1 MDKLITQLHRVA
13 AQGLSS
19 WRCASA
25 TATPFRRKA
34 LFESLEPRLLLSAD
48 LLPAG
53 VPAVVTVQASA
64 ATVPQVELAPQAAAV
79 EGATPL
85 ALRPIGAL
93 EGGVRVANDQA
104 GTVSGHPQS
113 LPFTR
118 EYSVDLA
125 EGQLLSVAALLDT
138 GEFLNHYGVV
148 LQILDPDGIE
158 VAGDSQFNRALVQ
171 TYAAAIAGSH
181 TVRLEVAY
189 WAQPGEEVLPETI
202 GWSLVASTDAALERE
217 PVFGEGNDW
226 TGAAQW
232 LETARPLPL
241 GNAARTAVVGQLQRG
256 SGANADFYRIKLGA
270 GESIEVETSVSF
282 ADGYLQL
289 LDAEGNLVASAVRT
303 GQAMAWEG
311 PLGLPRFV
319 SDVDADYFLKLES
332 WWSDQ
337 GGQTPLDYA
346 LVVARNAGLDPD
358 SHERLAEGG
367 TQLLATAPLPV
378 IEASSAGPGLAPASA
393 SLSSVRQFFG
403 VAQDGTVLI
412 DLAPIADGSA
422 PVAAP
427 QLTVFDAQTDA
438 LIEYIEQS
446 PPEGQAGWR
455 YSLAVTPG
463 QQLRIVVEADL
474 AGQWLMQL
482 QGAAGDNPAPQV
494 TGSGFDDGLVPGAG
508 SYQYL
513 MLSEPV
519 RADRMGQPHLFDEAG
534 NELERPTFFVFSQG
548 DYVYLRLPADL
559 PAGSY
564 RLAVDEGTLVDL
576 TGQPMAAFEYTFQL
590 DATAPKLLSP
600 EPGQLLELQPTDQSI
615 RLRFDE
621 PMVRY
626 WPSPNFADAQG
637 QPLALNWSHTWSE
650 DSTELSIHIVD
661 ALPEGTFTMTL
672 PSWSLTDAAGNPV
685 DGDAALEGVQ
695 DLVLNFTVDRDVYVL
710 PTPAPREPLGSLVY
724 ASGVNAQ
731 MNLGGSTDDIDQF
744 SIELAEGVGFTAVLS
759 TQLGQSAAT
768 LPQLD
773 LAVIDPLGNEVAY
786 AATSAPGR
794 ALLLPGL
801 VTTMAG
807 TWTLRVSSPEGG
819 SGAYAVSVIVGA
831 DVQREGTEVDGALQ
845 PSNGSRATAENLD
858 ASALVLADGI
868 DRLASVG
875 RFAPGVDAVTGAVL
889 SDLDFFR
896 FTLEA
901 GQSASIVMAVE
912 GSTAVANLRM
922 ALFDDSGDW
931 AASAGQIVAAAVSSP
946 AADRIILDYTNH
958 SDSAVTLFA
967 RPRGDTAARYSL
979 VVTRGAS
986 FDIGA
991 TDDAPQSLG
1000 PTGAVLGHLQPTD
1013 ALGSG
1018 VGGGVG
1024 PIVGTPA
1031 ISANIV
1037 DGHGYLWDVQP
1048 DGDINNGTSDAYDGG
1063 LYLRVTD
1070 GQTEQTVF
1078 FSADSGTLASD
1089 GRTLALTNTTSIG
1102 LQLNRRIYVPAADGY
1117 ARFLD
1122 QVTNTGSTS
1131 RTVTLQLNTDL
1142 GSDSS
1147 TRLIAT
1153 DAADAASYDAAD
1165 HWLVTDDTDASGD
1178 PSMAHVVWGDGG
1190 QAPDDAS
1197 LSRDDVAQR
1206 WTVTLAPGQ
1215 TVGLLHFAVQAANQ
1229 AAARATAERLVDLPG
1244 SAMVGLTHS
1253 ELASVVNFASVASDS
1268 YRFWASAGDELSLS
1282 VQAVG
1287 GAELP
1292 FALRLFDPEGVLRLD
1307 TGRPEGPMLGLS
1319 TGFTTDATGQW
1330 TVQAVAAEGRGEYL
1344 LQVDGATGS
1353 APAPQVVA
1361 SAPADGQAVNQLPY
1375 IDVTF
1380 DSFIRSDSAQ
1390 ADDLT
1395 LDGAATEMGL
1405 AVQSVEVRSGKTLRF
1420 HLNGVLP
1427 GDGAVVGWA
1436 MAEGAVQ
1443 GHDGQG
1449 NQAATGSVQIDRTS
1463 PYVWGA
1469 SSGSQRAPLQ
1479 VVEFWFS
1486 EGVDAASLGVD
1497 DIVAFTGPSGE
1508 DLRSEVLSV
1517 SAQGNTVTVQVQD
1530 QWALGSY
1537 SITLG
1542 GQVRDLAGNLLD
1554 QDFDGTGG
1562 EAGDDSFSTSIELT
1576 QVDLVVEDV
1585 TPPGT
1590 LITGQAA
1597 EISWVL
1603 RNAGSS
1609 TLPAG
1614 SGWVDHIW
1622 LQTDDGT
1629 RSYFVGSF
1637 ERYQGEDLAP
1647 GAVVNVTQQLTI
1659 PTSTTIPAG
1668 SYRVLVQADANG
1680 QVAEQDEGNNT
1691 ALSPAEVTLSV
1702 VRPDLVVQ
1710 DIVVPATV
1718 DGGSSFTVTWT
1729 DFNQGD
1735 AGARSANGYYYD
1747 RVELLD
1753 PDGAVVN
1760 SWTPYFYTD
1769 GDIEAGTG
1777 EARSVNISVPTNR
1790 AQGEYRVRVTTDI
1803 YNDVVEQGL
1812 ETNNVSESAP
1822 FTVQQFDLQTVAVS
1836 ANLSTVTMGGPLTIA
1851 WEVRNTGAAAGSG
1864 SWYDQVQLI
1873 DPATGAQAWGAAVYV
1888 TPTLA
1893 AGGSYTQSYTFTV
1906 PVDAALARGEYI
1918 VRVVADY
1925 YGYRT
1930 EGNDGNNALDAAGRL
1945 TIVPASVPDLVVT
1958 DVTPGVAS
1966 IAANLDL
1973 ALSWTVAN
1981 HGDAATT
1988 RGYYDD
1994 IYLVDASGNTTYLTR
2009 LYQSGVVA
2017 AGATVTR
2024 QASVRVPH
2032 TQPLGSYTVRVV
2044 TDSLGYINELLDE
2057 TNNTGNSS
2065 AIQVTT
2071 AIVPDLRIDSIALP
2085 ERITLGQPLSLSWT
2099 GSNNGTG
2106 DVAAGTGWYE
2116 RIEFLRASDNA
2127 SVYSTQVWV
2136 SPAGGVTAGGGSYTG
2151 TATFTPPLDVVGL
2164 PEGSYRIRITADGYS
2179 PRVNESNDNNNSF
2192 TADAL
2197 VPLVAAPTPDL
2208 VSVDV
2213 TVPDAAP
2220 ANTRITVSWTDRNDG
2235 DAATASAYYTRI
2247 ELVRVSNGSVVWTE
2261 TTLDGAP
2268 ATMAAGATAA
2278 RSREIVLPAT
2288 LSPGAYRV
2296 RLFTDYYN
2304 HVGEYDRENNNQAQS
2319 ADFSVTEAI
2328 RADLANARITSEL
2341 PANASFGSALSVT
2354 YAVDNIGSGSTQNVR
2369 WTDRVQLVRVSDNTV
2384 ITSAS
2389 ITSGNTGTGVPAGG
2403 SYSQTV
2409 TLNLPLTAG
2418 VETGD
2423 YRVEVI
2429 TDLNAALN
2437 EANRGNNNGSSA
2449 LTVSVPPL
2457 ANLVVSNVVAPEA
2470 ATSGLPIDVS
2480 WVVDNTG
2487 NGDLFLRHGSGYNYF
2502 QDRVYLYDATGTTR
2516 IAELGTFTVNGPFPA
2531 DAQPLTRVQRVTLP
2545 DTVANG
2551 SYRIMVV
2558 TDVHDYV
2565 NEHDGEGADNTA
2577 LSAVFTVTQ
2586 PPRVDL
2592 QVDTVSVPAQA
2603 DAGNTLSL
2611 TWRTRNAGSADF
2623 VGSFAERVQI
2633 SPVADFSSGVQ
2644 TLLPE
2649 LGFSGSIAAGTAAER
2664 SADIALPI
2672 AVNGPNDVSKTWY
2685 VRVVTD
2691 TANQVYEYNLEGN
2704 NASTPGTTVI
2714 TRPALPDLVVTV
2726 ADAPAAA
2733 VAGSEVVVT
2742 YTVTNNGTA
2751 QAGPRT
2757 DRVRLNVESGSAWA
2771 LSVDNPV
2778 DTPLAAGASQ
2788 TLSVRIA
2795 LPVNNGNTGFSGRL
2809 RAQVTA
2815 DIGSHVV
2822 EYPFDDNN
2830 TRIDSDQL
2838 LVTLPPLPNLTVGS
2852 IVAPVDAL
2860 TETDVPLRWTI
2871 TNSGEAATASGWT
2884 DQIFLSADGIIDAG
2898 DRLLGSFS
2906 AETVLA
2912 AGASIERVQ
2921 TLTLPRDLVGT
2932 WRVLVRTDAGNQLF
2946 EGASGEND
2954 NVGVDAETF
2963 TTRLRP
2969 LPNLVVQSVTP
2980 PENAFSGQNAVVSW
2994 TVANTG
3000 TGATSTPVWYDAVYL
3015 SLDDTLD
3022 GADTLLASVVNPG
3035 YLDVGGAYANSAEF
3049 TLPRGIDGNYRF
3061 IVVTDSG
3068 NRLFEGVNGAA
3079 AEADNTSAPAAARV
3093 TLTPPPDLKVS
3104 LVSAPPQA
3112 FSGEP
3117 VTVNWTV
3124 LNDGEGRTRESSWA
3138 DRVYL
3143 STDDRLDAADT
3154 VLGDVWHSGA
3164 LGVGESYN
3172 GHAVV
3177 ALPIGVT
3184 GPFYFIVATDLYG
3197 NVYEHTSESNNSGV
3211 ETTPTEILLTPPPD
3225 LEIVDASFADTARAG
3240 TTYSVQ
3246 LQVENLGGTAT
3257 PSRQAWWYDQVWL
3270 SLDEHID
3277 ASDLALGTAWHY
3289 GVVADGAGYAVTLN
3303 GQLPAGLQGEFKLL
3317 ARVDSGNQLFE
3328 GANGDANNTQVLGA
3342 VSVYQ
3347 SRPDLV
3353 VDSLSLPPAV
3363 EAGRTALFSWTV
3375 SNRGDGD
3382 TIAASWTDSLWVS
3395 LDESLGDGNDVL
3407 IGSVAHQG
3415 VLAPGASY
3423 TVDVA
3428 PVLPFA
3434 LKGAGR
3440 FYVRTDA
3447 GAQITEVSEA
3457 NNLSAVAQAS
3467 IARSE
3472 SDLTVTEAVVTPVAG
3487 DDRSFDLHFVVRNDG
3502 VATTHLNAWND
3513 GIWLSA
3519 DGVIGAGDTRVKTVF
3534 RGNPLAAGVSYAV
3547 DVRVTVPASVPEGS
3561 FKVLVRADDDGAV
3574 IESAEGNNTAQAQVN
3589 IGGLPAPDGSLPIG
3603 GLAVLTP
3610 QFTVVAVDAPEA
3622 AFSGQQVTV
3631 RWTVRNDGD
3640 EAVNPYWWSS
3650 AYDQVFLSSDPFLDS
3665 GDVSLGYAA
3674 WSSQPGGGHEVE
3686 RSLDVT
3692 LPVGRAGP
3700 FYVLVKADA
3709 GNRFAESAE
3718 LDNTGFDPALLDVT
3732 LAPPADLVAGLI
3744 SLPANAQPGQAM
3756 SITYTV
3762 NNASSNAAL
3771 GAWRDTLYLSRDDVL
3786 DTGDVVFGSVDV
3798 YGPVAGGTDYSR
3810 TVHAT
3815 VPGVDPGD
3823 YKLIVRSDV
3832 RNVLVE
3838 ASESNNLSASVDAV
3852 QLDVPELTLGVATAG
3867 TLVAGQSLFFKV
3879 NVGAG
3884 EALRLTLDGPGEDVA
3899 HDLWVGHDSVPSR
3912 SRNDVGSGEQYT
3924 PDPVLTVPTTEAGV
3938 YYVRVDA
3945 GFAGGAYSL
3954 RADLVPFSVEAVT
3967 EDTVG
3972 NSGEATLRVD
3982 GARFDADTRFQLVA
3996 ADGSSREAVAVA
4008 LRDAGRAY
4016 VTFDL
4021 FGATLGQY
4029 DLRALRVDSATGA
4042 TVQATLADSVTVVE
4056 GEGADAFLSI
4066 SGPTAVQVN
4075 RDASFQLNYSNDG
4088 DADTRAPLIIVTPS
4102 NGTSIGLSS
4111 KSLGTEPLFILGT
4124 SLDGPLDLL
4133 RPGARYSLPVAY
4145 RAPGEAGFLSIQAR
4159 PVQSDSTETITDWAL
4174 IERALRPAGVELGA
4188 WQTFWA
4194 RVQPTIGGTMGDLVD
4209 VLNDMAARLSPAGDP
4224 IRDVRAL
4231 FAAQMALDA
4240 SWRPASAITGQL
4252 RQGDAA
4258 AAVLSGQTVTAWA
4271 PDGDS
4276 YVKAG
4281 SAVTDAEGR
4290 FVIGGLTAGD
4300 YVLAIDNAGVDQD
4313 RDGAEDALLPSV
4325 TVLASADT
4333 DAGTLYQQVVAPRPP
4348 AQESI
4353 PVVAVDEAGQAWV
4366 SWIKE
4371 DTLWV
4376 ARRDGD
4382 QWVDAQ
4388 RLVQGSVAN
4397 VAMVASTRL
4406 LDGSGAGVMVS
4417 WVEGQGNEAELYFA
4431 VGRISGGAVQWS
4443 DAVQLTDDAVAD
4455 SLPRMAVD
4463 AQGRV
4468 TLVYLKEDASIQDDT
4483 DLYQMRLT
4491 LSAAGLAFK
4500 PAAVPAVNGI
4510 APESISFTG
4519 SWTIWEDHFLFP
4531 TVLKG
4536 EVAIEAGV
4544 DGCDYNASIAGGI
4557 NFEAGSDQPGPN
4569 DSAFSSNIKIGIKGN
4584 IKAQASWTADTETRD
4599 WKFKEATASVN
4610 ATGEVS
4616 WGNGLLILLE
4626 KLGPQGF
4633 AASRLIQTGIGF
4645 VNRFTPLTITN
4656 GVKGSLGFS
4665 FEAMKWNSTPPTTSF
4680 RAPDDWGAVSMQL
4693 GAGAW
4698 LRATQDGVND
4708 AKVEV
4713 SANLNAEFNLLP
4725 SVGLKKLSGNVAIEA
4740 EYKWFKFSA
4749 SKDLFNIQSLSAD
4762 ELMALAADDEE
4773 GVFTIDSGLVIG
4785 TGNVYGDNALFGS
4798 AAAATDLF
4806 SDGAVALSTAPDGTL
4821 TAVWSRTVDPAAGI
4835 NTDELRTAA
4844 YVNGA
4849 WVDTGTVAG
4858 ADGFI
4863 SGVRTMFDASGR
4875 LVAVWTREDNNGAA
4889 GYASFDE
4896 LNAARDRADIWYA
4909 VRQADGSWG
4918 TPQALAETEQRDLQ
4932 AALGLDASGTVM
4944 LAWVAATEGA
4954 DALQVAAF
4962 NGTGFGPATVVASGD
4977 DYADAT
4983 FASIGG
4989 SLELYWT
4996 TDLLATEARDPA
5008 IMSAHLGAGGWSAP
5022 AGISYVSLAGE
5033 AVAEAGG
5040 VSATSLGGFEL
5051 SAILPHE
5058 PVPEDCLKC
5067 TPDKIKK
5074 IKEAAPDCRPGGGS
5088 STSLDPKT
5096 CIEKTITYAPCVTRP
5111 RDPNDI
5117 LGPDGFGDE
5126 KWIKAS
5132 DALDYTIRFEN
5143 AADAT
5148 APAQVVTVTQTLDAD
5163 LDPRS
5168 FRVTGFGFADVRIEP
5183 AQSRAFYSGRLDLTE
5198 TQGIYVDVT
5207 VNIDTATRVAT
5218 WTFTSIDP
5226 ATGDVPVDAN
5236 LGFLLPNDDSGRGDG
5251 FVSYT
5256 VKPLRSVATGT
5267 VIDAQAR
5274 IVFDAE
5280 APIDTPPIFNTLD
5293 AGLPS
5298 SQVEALPATT
5308 DSPSFTVRWGGT
5320 DAAGGSA
5327 IRDYEVYVSTDGGAF
5342 TLWQLA
5348 TTDTE
5353 AVFEGEGGHVY
5364 AFYSLA
5370 RDNAGNVEAVP
5381 ATADASVRVL
5391 AQTGSVEGT
5400 VFNDIDFDGTRD
5412 EGEGTAA
5419 GWTVFVDADADGVLD
5434 DGEASVVTADDGAW
5448 RFADLQPGTWRIA
5461 MQARSGY
5468 EVTSPVAGY
5477 LDVAITAGDAQS
5489 GRSFGTLALGSI
5501 GGVQFNDLNGNAQRE
5516 AGEEGLAGW
5525 TVFIDA
5531 DGDALLDEG
5540 ERFTVTA
5547 ADGSYAFANLRPGTY
5562 QVAAV
5567 TPEGWVQT
5575 RPGTASAGQSQT
5587 ATVVT
5592 LAGSLASISLPACA
5606 CGGTI
5611 TTVAA
5616 QQAGWDEQLVE
5627 LDQLRADPGYAGV
5640 DGSGVR
5646 VVVIDTGID
5655 ATHPFFDGRVVYQ
5668 YDFAD
5673 NDTQAIDRN
5682 GHGTHVA
5689 GVIAGADAMFGGVAQ
5704 GAELIVLK
5712 VFGDDGSGSFASL
5725 ERALQWVNANAAA
5738 WNIGVVNLSLGDG
5751 ANWAD
5756 AGSRYG
5762 LGDEFAAL
5770 AAKNVITVAA
5780 AGNNYANV
5788 NALGVA
5794 YPAADPAVL
5803 AVGAVWAGDFG
5814 GPWRFGNGG
5823 VDEATSADQIASF
5836 SQRDDDQVDIFAPG
5850 ARLTSAAIGGGVRT
5864 MQGTSQSAAYVSGVA
5879 ALAQQL
5885 AHQQLGR
5892 ALTVGEFH
5900 TLLASTA
5907 VSIHD
5912 GDDERDNVANTG
5924 LDFGRLD
5931 VKALA
5936 DAIVAMGGGQVG
5948 GGGGGDGGA
5957 GDGSTPVLP
5966 AAGGGTVTVTL
5977 APGQVVTDAD
5987 FGAFQL
5993 GQVAGLVFDDRD
6005 ADGQRD
6011 EGEAGIAGATVFID
6025 SNANGQADEGET
6037 TVTTDADGRWHL
6049 GGLRAGTL
6057 SFTEA
6062 LPAGWARGAAAGSHT
6077 VTVSSGLNRSDLD
6090 FGRHDIAPDA
6100 QDDSASTVAGRAVS
6114 GNVLDNDSDPGR
6126 ADKALLTVSLVSGP
6140 AHGTLTLGSD
6150 GAYTYTPTAGYEGSD
6165 SFRYALSDGVSQREA
6180 TVSLTVRHDMLV
6192 VHQFSGG
6199 HDGFTVG
6206 FSRPIAVDGLDLDG
6220 LAGDIVVTNAA
6231 GQVVAG
6237 SLFVAPDGLSAR
6249 FLASGGALADGS
6261 YSVRLRAGA
6270 AALRDAAGVA
6280 LDGDADGTGGDD
6292 WLGSFGVTRG
6302 NAVTVG
6308 LADTAR
6314 GAGQVLGVAIG
6325 DTGLAVRLSNG
6336 AGVTSVRFTLAYD
6349 PALLGVATLQR
6360 GAGLPAGASF
6370 SASAAGSGLI
6380 AVEITAAGGLPSGA
6394 LVLAQLVATVPTGA
6408 SYGAA
6413 GVIDVRDLLV
6423 NGGAQAALDDDA
6435 VHVAAFAGDLNR
6447 DRQHSAADVTL
6458 MRQLLAGSISR
6469 LPGWALL
6476 DGRLLGDVN
6485 GSGSFDAVD
6494 PLRLEQALAGMGGV
6508 TVPIP
6513 GAPVVPPTTPPV
6525 IRVVLPPRVLPPSL
6539 TPRLAATPLS
6549 TVTPLV
6555 SASAT
6560 ISANANIRVTL

>member
-1 MDKLITQLHRVA
+1 MDKLVTKLGQQA
-13 AQGLSS
+13 ARRLSS

-25 TATPFRRKA
+25 AATPFRRKA

-48 LLPAG
+48 VLPGA
-53 VPAVVTVQASA
+53 VPAVSAMNPVVAEVPTVSL
-64 ATVPQVELAPQAAAV
+64 TPQVSELS
-79 EGATPL
+79 TPL
-85 ALRPIGAL
+85 SMQTFGAL
-93 EGGVRVANDQA
+93 EGGLRVSGEMTGTVPSNPGDLPQSRDFSLALSEGQTLSVGVTLDA
-104 GTVSGHPQS
+104 GT
-113 LPFTR
+113 L
-118 EYSVDLA
+118 
-125 EGQLLSVAALLDT
+125 T
-138 GEFLNHYGVV
+138 GHYGVALLV
-148 LQILDPDGIE
+148 LDPDGNE
-158 VAGDSQFNRALVQ
+158 VALDSQFDRAQIQSFV
-171 TYAAAIAGSH
+171 AGQAGVY
-181 TVRLEVAY
+181 TVRMEVAF
-189 WAQPGEEVLPETI
+189 WAEPGEYDLPEQV
-202 GWSLVASTDAALERE
+202 GWSLVAVADGAIERE
-217 PVFGEGNDW
+217 ALDNGDNDSRE
-226 TGAAQW
+226 TAQW
-232 LETARPLPL
+232 LDAARPLPL
-241 GNAARTAVVGQLQRG
+241 GGASRTAVAGQLQR
-256 SGANADFYRIKLGA
+256 SPSPDPDYYRVTLAA
-270 GESIEVETSVSF
+270 GEAIEVETTITA

-289 LDAEGNLVASAVRT
+289 LDADGRLVASAVRT
-303 GQAMAWEG
+303 GETMSWQG
-311 PLGLPRFV
+311 PQGLPRFV
-319 SDVDADYFLKLES
+319 SDTGGDYYLKVEA
-332 WWSDQ
+332 WWS
-337 GGQTPLDYA
+337 GQTDLAPLGYA
-346 LVVARNAGLDPD
+346 LVVARNASLDPD
-358 SHERLAEGG
+358 VHDRLGESGV
-367 TQLLATAPLPV
+367 QLLAMAPAPV
-378 IEASSAGPGLAPASA
+378 SEAMAAEVSLAPAAAGMGA
-393 SLSSVRQFFG
+393 SRSFVA
-403 VAQDGTVLI
+403 VAQGDTVVVDI
-412 DLAPIADGSA
+412 APIADSGLSGVMPLLFVIDTGTGLGL
-422 PVAAP
+422 PVTP
-427 QLTVFDAQTDA
+427 ET
-438 LIEYIEQS
+438 
-446 PPEGQAGWR
+446 PPEGQLGWR
-455 YSLAVTPG
+455 YSVAATPG
-463 QQLRIVVEADL
+463 QMLRLTVEADL
-474 AGQWLMQL
+474 AGQWVMQV
-482 QGAAGDNPAPQV
+482 QGAAGVQAAPQV
-494 TGSGFDDGLVPGAG
+494 QASAFDDGLVAA
-508 SYQYL
+508 SSTYQWML
-513 MLSEPV
+513 LSEPV
-519 RADRMGQPHLFDEAG
+519 RADRMGQPHLFDAEG
-534 NELERPTFFVFSQG
+534 VELESPTLMVFNQG
-548 DYVYLRLPADL
+548 DYLYARLPGDL
-559 PAGSY
+559 PAGAY
-564 RLAVDEGTLVDL
+564 RLVFDDGTLVDL
-576 TGQPMAAFEYTFQL
+576 TGQPMAGFEYSFEL
-590 DATAPKLLSP
+590 DTVAPQLLSP
-600 EPGQLLELQPTDQSI
+600 APGAVVELQAVDQSI
-615 RLRFDE
+615 TLQFDE
-621 PMVRY
+621 PMARY
-626 WPSPNFADAQG
+626 WPSPTFTDAQG
-637 QPLALNWSHTWSE
+637 QNAALQWSHAWSE
-650 DSTELSIHIVD
+650 DGTVLTVRLSGE
-661 ALPEGTFTMTL
+661 LPEGIFTMTL
-672 PSWSLTDAAGNPV
+672 PAWSMADEAGNPV
-685 DGDAALEGVQ
+685 DGDAAQVGVQ
-695 DLVLNFTVDRDVYVL
+695 PLQVRFAVDREVDVM
-710 PTPAPREPLGSLVY
+710 PALAAREPLGSLVY
-724 ASGVNAQ
+724 ASGLNAQ
-731 MNLGGSTDDIDQF
+731 LTPGDVDQF
-744 SIELAEGVGFTAVLS
+744 TIELAEGVTFTAVLS

-773 LAVIDPLGNEVAY
+773 LTLLDPLGNEVAY
-786 AATSAPGR
+786 AASSAPGR
-794 ALLLPGL
+794 ALLLPGIT
-801 VTTMAG
+801 TTMAG
-807 TWTLRVSSPEGG
+807 AWTLRVSSPEGG
-819 SGAYAVSVIVGA
+819 SGAYAASVIVGA
-831 DVQREGTEVDGALQ
+831 DVQREGTEVDGELQ

-858 ASALVLADGI
+858 GSALVLADGI

-875 RFAPGVDAVTGAVL
+875 RFAPSVDAVTGAVR

-912 GSTAVANLRM
+912 GDTSVANLRM

-991 TDDAPQSLG
+991 TPDQPQALG
-1000 PTGAVLGHLQPTD
+1000 PTGAVLGHLADGGDVGTG
-1013 ALGSG
+1013 L
-1018 VGGGVG
+1018 GGGVG
-1024 PIVGTPA
+1024 PITGSPA
-1031 ISANIV
+1031 TSLYVN
-1037 DGHGYLWDVQP
+1037 DGSGHLWDVYS
-1048 DGDINNGTSDAYDGG
+1048 DGDVNNGTSDAYDGG
-1063 LYLRVTD
+1063 LYLQLTD
-1070 GQTEQTVF
+1070 TQSGAGASF
-1078 FSADSGTLASD
+1078 AADSGTLATD
-1089 GRTLALTNTTSIG
+1089 GRTLALTDSTTLG
-1102 LQLNRRIYVPAADGY
+1102 LQLDRRIYVPADDGF
-1117 ARFLD
+1117 ARYLD
-1122 QVTNTGSTS
+1122 QVTNTGATT
-1131 RTVTLQLNTDL
+1131 RTVTLTLNTNL
-1142 GSDSS
+1142 GSDGG
-1147 TRLIAT
+1147 TNLIAT
-1153 DAADAASYDAAD
+1153 DAAEAAAYDQAD
-1165 HWLVTDDTDASGD
+1165 HWLVTDDIDGQWD

-1190 QAPDDAS
+1190 QAPDLAS
-1197 LSRDDVAQR
+1197 LSVDRLNQR

-1215 TVGLLHFAVQAANQ
+1215 TIGLLHFAVQADNQ
-1229 AAARATAERLVDLPG
+1229 ATARATAERLVGLPPEVLTG
-1244 SAMVGLTHS
+1244 LSAA
-1253 ELASVVNFASVASDS
+1253 ELASIVNFRTAASDA
-1268 YRFWASAGDELSLS
+1268 YHFWANAGDELALG

-1287 GAELP
+1287 GGALP
-1292 FALRLFDPEGVLRLD
+1292 FALRLVDPEGVVRLD
-1307 TGRPEGPMLGLS
+1307 TGLPEGPMAGLS
-1319 TGFTTDATGQW
+1319 TGYTVQTSGRW
-1330 TVQAVAAEGRGEYL
+1330 TVQVLSSSAGGEYL
-1344 LQVDGATGS
+1344 LQVDGATGTP
-1353 APAPQVVA
+1353 PAPQVVT
-1361 SAPADGQAVNQLPY
+1361 SSPADGQAVNQLPY

-1380 DSFIRSDSAQ
+1380 DNFIRSDSAQ
-1390 ADDLT
+1390 ADDMV
-1395 LDGAATEMGL
+1395 LDSAALELGL

-1420 HLNGVLP
+1420 HLNGAPLVE
-1427 GDGAVVGWA
+1427 GWVGWQ
-1436 MAEGAVQ
+1436 MADGAVQ

-1449 NQAATGSVQIDRTS
+1449 SQAASGGMWIDLTGPGVL
-1463 PYVWGA
+1463 GA
-1469 SSGSQRAPLQ
+1469 TAGTMRAPLQ
-1479 VVEFWFS
+1479 SVQFWLS
-1486 EGVDAASLGVD
+1486 ENLDMATVGVD
-1497 DIVAFTGPSGE
+1497 DIAAFTGPQGE
-1508 DLRSEVLSV
+1508 DLRGQIQSV
-1517 SAQGNTVTVQVQD
+1517 SVEGGVVTVNLARQTAVG
-1530 QWALGSY
+1530 AY

-1542 GQVRDLAGNLLD
+1542 GQLRDLAGNLLD
-1554 QDFDGTGG
+1554 QDQDGTGG
-1562 EAGDDSFSTSIELT
+1562 EAGDDSFTTTIVLT
-1576 QVDLVVEDV
+1576 QVDLAIDSV
-1585 TPPGT
+1585 TPPEA
-1590 LITGQAA
+1590 LITGQSATVSY
-1597 EISWVL
+1597 EL
-1603 RNAGSS
+1603 RNGGDSV
-1609 TLPAG
+1609 LPAG
-1614 SGWVDHIW
+1614 SSWTDRIW
-1622 LQTDDGT
+1622 LQDMAGA
-1629 RSYFVGSF
+1629 SYFVGNF
-1637 ERYQGEDLAP
+1637 GVYLGADLAP
-1647 GAVVNVTQQLTI
+1647 GATVTITQQILV
-1659 PTSTTIPAG
+1659 PTSTSIPAG
-1668 SYRVLVQADANG
+1668 AYHVLVLADAYGN
-1680 QVAEQDEGNNT
+1680 VDEVDEGNNQT
-1691 ALSPAEVTLSV
+1691 RSDATLAFSV
-1702 VRPDLVVQ
+1702 LRPDLVVR
-1710 DIVVPATV
+1710 DITVPAAV
-1718 DGGSSFTVTWT
+1718 DGGNNLTLTWT
-1729 DFNQGD
+1729 DFNQGSGN
-1735 AGARSANGYYYD
+1735 AGSGGGSYHYYD
-1747 RVELLD
+1747 RIDLLD
-1753 PDGAVVN
+1753 ASGTVVN
-1760 SWTPYFYTD
+1760 TWTPYFYTN

-1777 EARSVNISVPTNR
+1777 EARSYTISVPNYR
-1790 AQGEYRVRVTTDI
+1790 PEGDYRVRITTDT
-1803 YNDVVEQGL
+1803 YNYVQEVGNE
-1812 ETNNVSESAP
+1812 NNNSTESAP
-1822 FTVQQFDLQTVAVS
+1822 FTVRQFDLQTVAVS
-1836 ANLSTVTMGGPLTIA
+1836 ASASTVTMGNQLTVS
-1851 WEVRNTGAAAGSG
+1851 WEVRNTGSAAGSG
-1864 SWYDQVQLI
+1864 GWYDQVQLI

-1888 TPTLA
+1888 SPSLP
-1893 AGGSYTQSYTFTV
+1893 AGGSYTNSYTFTV
-1906 PVDAALARGEYI
+1906 PVDAALAKGEYI
-1918 VRVVADY
+1918 VRVVADH
-1925 YGYRT
+1925 YGYRG
-1930 EGNDGNNALDAAGRL
+1930 EGNEGNNARDAENRL
-1945 TIVPASVPDLVVT
+1945 TIVKASVPDLVVT
-1958 DVTPGVAS
+1958 DVTPGVAT

-1981 HGDAATT
+1981 QGDAATT

-1994 IYLVDASGNTTYLTR
+1994 IFLVDAGGNSTYLTR
-2009 LYQSGVVA
+2009 LYQSGTVA
-2017 AGATVTR
+2017 AGSSLTR
-2024 QASVRVPH
+2024 QAAVRVPH
-2032 TQPLGSYTVRVV
+2032 TLPVGNYTVRVV
-2044 TDSLGYINELLDE
+2044 TDSLGSINELLNE
-2057 TNNTGNSS
+2057 GNNTGNSG
-2065 AIQVTT
+2065 AIAVTT
-2071 AIVPDLRIDSIALP
+2071 AIVPDLRIDSIQLP
-2085 ERITLGQPLSLSWT
+2085 QQITLGQPLTLNWT
-2099 GSNNGTG
+2099 GSNIGTG
-2106 DVAAGTGWYE
+2106 DVAAGSGWYE
-2116 RIEFLRASDNA
+2116 RVEFLRASDNA
-2127 SVYSTQVWV
+2127 SVYSTYVWV
-2136 SPAGGVTAGGGSYTG
+2136 SPSGGVAAGGGSYTG
-2151 TATFTPPLDVVGL
+2151 TITFTPPLDATSL
-2164 PEGSYRIRITADGYS
+2164 PEGNYRIRVTADGQS
-2179 PRVNESNDNNNSF
+2179 PRVNESNDNNNAY
-2192 TADAL
+2192 TAESL

-2213 TVPDAAP
+2213 SVPGSAP
-2220 ANTRITVSWTDRNDG
+2220 ANTRITVTWTDRNDG
-2235 DAATASAYYTRI
+2235 DAATASGYYSRI
-2247 ELVRVSNGSVVWTE
+2247 ELVRVSNGGVYWSNDQYFAE
-2261 TTLDGAP
+2261 P
-2268 ATMAAGATAA
+2268 ATIAVGGTAT
-2278 RSREIVLPAT
+2278 RSQEIVLPSSLA
-2288 LSPGAYRV
+2288 PGAYRV
-2296 RLFTDYYN
+2296 RVTTDPYGY
-2304 HVGEYDRENNNQAQS
+2304 VSEYDRENNNQAQS
-2319 ADFSVTEAI
+2319 VDFTVTEAI
-2328 RADLANARITSEL
+2328 RADLSNARITSEL
-2341 PANASFGSALSVT
+2341 PASATFGSSLTLT
-2354 YAVDNIGSGSTQNVR
+2354 YAVDNTGTGSTQNVQ
-2369 WTDRVQLVRVSDNTV
+2369 WTDRVRLVRVSDGAE
-2384 ITSAS
+2384 ISATT
-2389 ITSGNTGTGVPAGG
+2389 ITSGNSGTGVAAGG
-2403 SYSQTV
+2403 SYSNTV
-2409 TLNLPLTAG
+2409 TLSLPLTAG

-2423 YRVEVI
+2423 YRIEVI
-2429 TDLNAALN
+2429 TDQYAALN
-2437 EANRGNNNGSSA
+2437 EANRSNNNGSSP
-2449 LTVSVPPL
+2449 LQVSVPAL
-2457 ANLVVSNVVAPEA
+2457 ANLVVRDVVAPEA
-2470 ATSGLPIDVS
+2470 ATAGLPVDVS

-2487 NGDLFLRHGSGYNYF
+2487 TGGLYLRYGSNYNYF
-2502 QDRVYLYDATGTTR
+2502 HDRVYLYDASGTTQ
-2516 IAELGTFTVNGPFPA
+2516 IADLGAFQVNGPFAA
-2531 DAQPLTRVQRVTLP
+2531 DAEPLARVQRVTLP
-2545 DTVANG
+2545 DSVVNG
-2551 SYRIMVV
+2551 SYRIVVV
-2558 TDVHDYV
+2558 TDVLDYI
-2565 NEHDGEGADNTA
+2565 NEHDGEGADNRA
-2577 LSAVFTVTQ
+2577 VSAVFTVTQ

-2603 DAGNTLSL
+2603 SAGGTLSL

-2623 VGSFAERVQI
+2623 VGSFREQVQI

-2644 TLLPE
+2644 TLSPTLQ
-2649 LGFSGSIAAGTAAER
+2649 FSGSITAGSAAER
-2664 SADIALPI
+2664 SADITLPI
-2672 AVNGPNDVSKTWY
+2672 SVNGANEVSKTWF

-2691 TANQVYEYNLEGN
+2691 TSNQVYEYNLENN

-2751 QAGPRT
+2751 DAGPRT

-2771 LSVDNPV
+2771 LQVDNAV
-2778 DTPLAAGASQ
+2778 DGVLAAGASQ
-2788 TLSVRIA
+2788 TLTVRIA
-2795 LPVNNGNTGFSGRL
+2795 LPVNSGNTGFSGRL

-2815 DIGSHVV
+2815 DIGANVV

-2830 TRIDSDQL
+2830 TRLDTDQM
-2838 LVTLPPLPNLTVGS
+2838 LVTLPPLANLTVGN

-2860 TETDVPLRWTI
+2860 TETEVPLRWTI
-2871 TNSGEAATASGWT
+2871 TNSGAAATGSGWT
-2884 DQIFLSADGIIDAG
+2884 DQLYLSADGVIDAS

-2921 TLTLPRDLVGT
+2921 TVTLPRDLVGT
-2932 WRVLVRTDAGNQLF
+2932 WRLLVRTDAGNQLY
-2946 EGASGEND
+2946 EGPAGEGD
-2954 NVGVDAETF
+2954 NVGVDADTF

-2969 LPNLVVQSVTP
+2969 LPNLVVSSVTP
-2980 PENAFSGQNAVVSW
+2980 PENAFSGQNAVVHW

-3000 TGATSTPVWYDAVYL
+3000 TGATSAPVWHDRVYL

-3022 GADTLLASVVNPG
+3022 NADTLLASAVNPG

-3061 IVVTDSG
+3061 IVVTDADQQ
-3068 NRLFEGVNGAA
+3068 LFEGVNGSA

-3124 LNDGEGRTRESSWA
+3124 LNDGEGRTRETSWA

-3143 STDDRLDAADT
+3143 SVDDRLDAGDT
-3154 VLGDVWHSGA
+3154 QLGDFWHAGA
-3164 LGVGESYN
+3164 LSTGESYN
-3172 GHAVV
+3172 GAATVT
-3177 ALPIGVT
+3177 LPIGVA
-3184 GPFYFIVATDLYG
+3184 GPFYFIVATDIYG
-3197 NVYEHTSESNNSGV
+3197 SVYEHTSENNNSGV
-3211 ETTPTEILLTPPPD
+3211 ETTPTSILLTPPPD
-3225 LEIVDASFADTARAG
+3225 LEIVDAAFADTARAG

-3257 PSRQAWWYDQVWL
+3257 PERQAWWYDQVWL
-3270 SLDEHID
+3270 SLDDHID
-3277 ASDLALGTAWHY
+3277 ASDLSLGTAWHY
-3289 GVVADGAGYAVTLN
+3289 GVVADGSGYTAHVS
-3303 GQLPAGLQGEFKLL
+3303 GQLPSNLQGEFKLL
-3317 ARVDSGNQLFE
+3317 ARLDNGNQLFE
-3328 GANGDANNTQVLGA
+3328 GAQGDANNTQVLGA

-3353 VDSLSLPPAV
+3353 VDTLSLPPSV

-3375 SNRGDGD
+3375 TNQGNGD

-3395 LDESLGDGNDVL
+3395 LDDALGDGNDVL

-3428 PVLPFA
+3428 PALPFA

-3447 GAQITEVSEA
+3447 GAQITESAEA
-3457 NNLSAVAQAS
+3457 NNVSAVVQAS
-3467 IARSE
+3467 IARRE
-3472 SDLTVTEAVVTPVAG
+3472 SDLTVSEAVVTPVAG

-3502 VATTHLNAWND
+3502 IAATHLNAWND
-3513 GIWLSA
+3513 GVWLST
-3519 DGVIGAGDTRVKTVF
+3519 DGVIGAGDTRVKTVY
-3534 RGNPLAAGVSYAV
+3534 RGNPLAAGDSYTV
-3547 DVRVTVPASVPEGS
+3547 DLRITVPASVPEGS
-3561 FKVLVRADDDGAV
+3561 FKVLVRADEDSAL
-3574 IESAEGNNTAQAQVN
+3574 IESAENNNVAQAQVS
-3589 IGGLPAPDGSLPIG
+3589 IGGLPSPDGELPIG
-3603 GLAVLTP
+3603 GLEVLTP

-3640 EAVNPYWWSS
+3640 AAVNPYWWSS

-3665 GDVSLGYAA
+3665 GDISLGYAS
-3674 WSSQPGGGHEVE
+3674 WGSQAGGGNEVE

-3709 GNRFAESAE
+3709 GNRFAEGSE

-3732 LAPPADLVAGLI
+3732 LAPPADLVAGTI

-3756 SITYTV
+3756 DITYTV
-3762 NNASSNAAL
+3762 NNASTNAAL

-3798 YGPVAGGTDYSR
+3798 YGPVAGGTAYSR

-3815 VPGVDPGD
+3815 VPGVDPGE

-3838 ASESNNLSASVDAV
+3838 ASEANNLSASVDAV
-3852 QLDVPELTLGVATAG
+3852 TLDVPALTLGQATTG
-3867 TLVAGQSLFFKV
+3867 TLAAGQSLFFKV
-3879 NVGAG
+3879 TVGAG
-3884 EALRLTLDGPGEDVA
+3884 EALRFTLDGPGDDVA
-3899 HDLWVGHDSVPSR
+3899 HDLWVSHASVPSR

-3945 GFAGGAYSL
+3945 GFASGAYSL
-3954 RADLVPFSVEAVT
+3954 RADLVPFTIERVSK
-3967 EDTVG
+3967 DTVG
-3972 NSGEATLRVD
+3972 NAGEATLRVD
-3982 GARFDADTRFQLVA
+3982 GARFDDGTRFQLVA
-3996 ADGSSREAVAVA
+3996 ADGRTFEAVAVS

-4021 FGATLGQY
+4021 FGAELGQY
-4029 DLRALRVDSATGA
+4029 DLRALRVDTATGA
-4042 TVQATLADSVTVVE
+4042 TVQATLADSVTVIE
-4056 GEGADAFLSI
+4056 GEGPDAFLSI

-4075 RDASFQLNYSNDG
+4075 RDASFVLNYSNDG
-4088 DADTRAPLIIVTPS
+4088 DGDTRAPLIIVTPS
-4102 NGTSIGLSS
+4102 NGTQIGLSS
-4111 KSLGTEPLFILGT
+4111 KTLGTEPLFLLGT
-4124 SLDGPLDLL
+4124 SLDGPIDLL

-4159 PVQSDSTETITDWAL
+4159 PVQSDSTETIADWAL
-4174 IERALRPAGVELGA
+4174 IERALRPAGVQLAA

-4194 RVQPTIGGTMGDLVD
+4194 RVQPTLGSTMGELVD
-4209 VLNDMAARLSPAGDP
+4209 VLNDMAKRLSPAGDP

-4240 SWRPASAITGQL
+4240 TWRPASAITGQL
-4252 RQGDAA
+4252 RQGNDAA
-4258 AAVLSGQTVTAWA
+4258 AVVAGQTVTAWA

-4281 SAVTDAEGR
+4281 SGVTDADGH
-4290 FVIGGLTAGD
+4290 FVIGGLTAGS
-4300 YVLAIDNAGVDQD
+4300 YVLAIDNGAVDQD
-4313 RDGAEDALLPSV
+4313 RDGVEDTLLPSV

-4333 DAGTLYQQVVAPRPP
+4333 DAGTLYQQVQAPRPA

-4366 SWIKE
+4366 AWIKE

-4382 QWVDAQ
+4382 HWVDAQ
-4388 RLVQGSVAN
+4388 RLVQGNVAN
-4397 VAMVASTRL
+4397 VAMVASTKL
-4406 LDGSGAGVMVS
+4406 LDGTGAGVMIS
-4417 WVEGQGNEAELYFA
+4417 WVAGEGNEAELFFA
-4431 VGRISGGAVQWS
+4431 VGRIGGGAVQWS

-4455 SLPRMAVD
+4455 SLPRLAVD
-4463 AQGRV
+4463 ALGRV

-4491 LSAAGLAFK
+4491 LSAAGLVFT
-4500 PAAVPAVNGI
+4500 PAEVPAYNGI
-4510 APESISFTG
+4510 SPESISFTG
-4519 SWTIWEDHFLFP
+4519 SWTIWENDFLFP
-4531 TVLKG
+4531 MVLKG

-4557 NFEAGSDQPGPN
+4557 NFEVGSDQPGPD
-4569 DSAFSSNIKIGIKGN
+4569 DSAFSSNIKVGIKGN
-4584 IKAQASWTADTETRD
+4584 IKAQASWTADTETQD

-4725 SVGLKKLSGNVAIEA
+4725 SLGLKKLSGNVAIEA

-4749 SKDLFNIQSLSAD
+4749 SKDLFNIQSLSSD
-4762 ELMALAADDEE
+4762 ELMALAADDEN

-4821 TAVWSRTVDPAAGI
+4821 NAVWSRTVDPAAGI

-4844 YVNGA
+4844 YVNGE
-4849 WVDTGTVAG
+4849 WVETGTIAG

-4863 SGVRTMFDASGR
+4863 SGLRTMFDASGR

-4909 VRQADGSWG
+4909 VRAADGTWG
-4918 TPQALAETEQRDLQ
+4918 TPQALAVTDQRDLQ
-4932 AALGLDASGTVM
+4932 AALGMGSDGTVM
-4944 LAWVAATEGA
+4944 LAWVATTEGA
-4954 DALQVAAF
+4954 DTLQVAAF
-4962 NGTGFGPATVVASGD
+4962 DGTGFGPATVVATGD

-4983 FASIGG
+4983 FARIGG

-4996 TDLLATEARDPA
+4996 TDLRATEARDPA
-5008 IMSAHLGAGGWSAP
+5008 IMSARLGAGGWSTP
-5022 AGISYVSLAGE
+5022 AGFSYVSLAGE
-5033 AVAEAGG
+5033 AADEQGG
-5040 VSATSLGGFEL
+5040 VSATSLGSFNPT
-5051 SAILPHE
+5051 AILPHE

-5074 IKEAAPDCRPGGGS
+5074 IKESAPDCRPGGGS
-5088 STSLDPKT
+5088 STTLDPKT

-5126 KWIKAS
+5126 KWIKAA

-5168 FRVTGFGFADVRIEP
+5168 FRVTGFGFADVRVEP
-5183 AQSRAFYSGRLDLTE
+5183 TQSRAFYSGRLDLRD

-5207 VNIDTATRVAT
+5207 VNIDTATRVVT

-5226 ATGDVPVDAN
+5226 ATGNVPVDAN

-5256 VKPLRSVATGT
+5256 VKPLRNSATGT

-5298 SQVEALPATT
+5298 SRVEVLPATT
-5308 DSPSFTVRWGGT
+5308 DSPTFTVRWGGT
-5320 DAAGGSA
+5320 DATGGSA

-5342 TLWQLA
+5342 ALWQLA

-5353 AVFEGEGGHVY
+5353 ALFEGEGGHVY

-5370 RDNAGNVEAVP
+5370 RDNAGNVEAAP
-5381 ATADASVRVL
+5381 ATADASIRVL
-5391 AQTGSVEGT
+5391 AQTGSIDGT

-5412 EGEGTAA
+5412 EGEGAA
-5419 GWTVFVDADADGVLD
+5419 EGWTVFVDVDADGVLD
-5434 DGEASVVTADDGAW
+5434 DGEASVVTAADGAW

-5468 EVTSPVAGY
+5468 EITSPVAGY
-5477 LDVAITAGDAQS
+5477 VDVAIAAGDAQT
-5489 GRSFGTLALGSI
+5489 GRSFGTLALGAI
-5501 GGVQFNDLNGNAQRE
+5501 GGVQFNDLNGNGQRE
-5516 AGEEGLAGW
+5516 AGEDGLAGW

-5562 QVAAV
+5562 HVAAV

-5689 GVIAGADAMFGGVAQ
+5689 GVIAGADALFGGVAQ

-5712 VFGDDGSGSFASL
+5712 VFGDDGSGSFANL

-5770 AAKNVITVAA
+5770 AAQNVITVAA

-5823 VDEATSADQIASF
+5823 VDEATGSDHIASF

-5879 ALAQQL
+5879 ALAQQM
-5885 AHQQLGR
+5885 AHQHLGR

-5907 VSIHD
+5907 VTIHD
-5912 GDDERDNVANTG
+5912 GDDERDNVANSG

-5936 DAIVAMGGGQVG
+5936 DAIVAMGGGQA
-5948 GGGGGDGGA
+5948 GGGDGGGDTGA
-5957 GDGSTPVLP
+5957 GDGGTPVQP
-5966 AAGGGTVTVTL
+5966 SAGGGTVTVTL
-5977 APGQVVTDAD
+5977 NPGQVVSDAD

-6005 ADGQRD
+6005 ADGVRD
-6011 EGEAGIAGATVFID
+6011 DGEAGIAGATVFID
-6025 SNANGQADEGET
+6025 TNGNGQADDGET
-6037 TVTTDADGRWHL
+6037 TVTTDAQGHWQL

-6057 SFTEA
+6057 TFTEA
-6062 LPAGWARGAAAGSHT
+6062 LPAGWARGAASGSHT
-6077 VTVSSGLNRSDLD
+6077 VTVSSGLNRNDLD
-6090 FGRHDIAPDA
+6090 FGRHDVAPVA
-6100 QDDSASTVAGRAVS
+6100 QDDSASTVADRAVS

-6126 ADKALLTVSLVSGP
+6126 ADLALLTVSLVSGP
-6140 AHGTLTLGSD
+6140 AHGTLTLGSN
-6150 GAYTYTPTAGYEGSD
+6150 GAFTYTPASGYEGTD
-6165 SFRYALSDGVSQREA
+6165 SFRYAVSDGVSQSEA
-6180 TVSLTVRHDMLV
+6180 TVTLTVRHDLLRV
-6192 VHQFSGG
+6192 QQFRGG

-6206 FSRPIAVDGLDLDG
+6206 FSRPVAVDGLDIDG

-6249 FLASGGALADGS
+6249 FLASGGVLADGT
-6261 YSVRLRAGA
+6261 YTVRLRAGA
-6270 AALRDAAGVA
+6270 EALRDTAGVL
-6280 LDGDADGTGGDD
+6280 LDGDADGSAGGD
-6292 WLGSFGVTRG
+6292 WVGSFGVTRG

-6314 GAGQVLGVAIG
+6314 GAGQALGVAIG

-6336 AGVTSVRFTLAYD
+6336 TGVTSVRFTLAYD

-6360 GAGLPAGASF
+6360 GSGLPAGATFSATSAGNGLIAVEISAAAGLPAGA
-6370 SASAAGSGLI
+6370 L
-6380 AVEITAAGGLPSGA
+6380 T
-6394 LVLAQLVATVPTGA
+6394 LAQLVATVPAGA

-6413 GVIDVRDLLV
+6413 GVIDVRELLV

-6458 MRQLLAGSISR
+6458 MRQLLAGGIGR
-6469 LPGWALL
+6469 LPGWALV

-6494 PLRLEQALAGMGGV
+6494 PLRLEQALAGTAGI

-6513 GAPVVPPTTPPV
+6513 GAPVVPPATPPV
-6525 IRVVLPPRVLPPSL
+6525 IRVTVPPRVVPPIV
-6539 TPRLAATPLS
+6539 TPRLASTPLS

-6560 ISANANIRVTL
+6560 ITANASIRVTL